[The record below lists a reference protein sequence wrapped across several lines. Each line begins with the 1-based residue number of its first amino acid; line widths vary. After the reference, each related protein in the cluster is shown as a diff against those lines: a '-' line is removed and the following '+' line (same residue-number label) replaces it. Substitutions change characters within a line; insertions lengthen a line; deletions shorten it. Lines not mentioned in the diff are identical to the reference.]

1 MKLPNVFRIIN
12 VFLGLTCAASV
23 YSQGVN
29 YLDNLY
35 DFIENTSVFE
45 LNQEEGRSYHIPQ
58 KHLSLNGEWKF
69 LYSDV
74 PENIPADFYKINYND
89 WDWEKI
95 KVPSNWEMEGYG
107 DRLFRNVQAPFKAN
121 PPFVPREYNPTG

>member
-58 KHLSLNGEWKF
+58 NICLLMENGSF
-69 LYSDV
+69 
-74 PENIPADFYKINYND
+74 I
-89 WDWEKI
+89 
-95 KVPSNWEMEGYG
+95 
-107 DRLFRNVQAPFKAN
+107 
-121 PPFVPREYNPTG
+121 

>member
-45 LNQEEGRSYHIPQ
+45 LNQ
-58 KHLSLNGEWKF
+58 
-69 LYSDV
+69 
-74 PENIPADFYKINYND
+74 
-89 WDWEKI
+89 
-95 KVPSNWEMEGYG
+95 
-107 DRLFRNVQAPFKAN
+107 
-121 PPFVPREYNPTG
+121 

>member
-45 LNQEEGRSYHIPQ
+45 LNQEKEDLIIFP
-58 KHLSLNGEWKF
+58 KNICLLMENG
-69 LYSDV
+69 S
-74 PENIPADFYKINYND
+74 FYIVMYLRIYLLTFTK
-89 WDWEKI
+89 
-95 KVPSNWEMEGYG
+95 
-107 DRLFRNVQAPFKAN
+107 
-121 PPFVPREYNPTG
+121 